1 MSTLQ
6 LAAQQRELTGRKVR
20 QLRAQGLVPVVVYG
34 NIDEP
39 EILQIPERNLERTLQ
54 GGGSSQLVEL
64 QVEGG
69 NKHNVLIRDIQRH
82 PVRRSLIHADFY
94 AVNMREKQQ
103 VAISIVSINQP
114 ASMVG
119 GLLIL
124 QALDA
129 VEIEALPTD
138 IPAVIE
144 VDITEL
150 ELDNPITVADLPPI
164 NGVDY
169 LTDAEEAVFTMQTT
183 REEEAADLLGDEDGL
198 AEEGAVP
205 ELVGGSDAGEDGG
218 DE

>member
-6 LAAQQRELTGRKVR
+6 LEAQPRELTGRKVR
-20 QLRAQGLVPVVVYG
+20 QLRAKGLVPVVVYG

-69 NKHNVLIRDIQRH
+69 SKHNVLLRDIQRH
-82 PVRRSLIHADFY
+82 PVRRTLMHADFY
-94 AVNMREKQQ
+94 AVNMREKQE
-103 VAISIVSINQP
+103 VDVSIVSINQP
-114 ASMVG
+114 AAMAG

-124 QALDA
+124 QALDS
-129 VEIEALPTD
+129 VTLEALPTD

-150 ELDNPITVADLPPI
+150 NIDNAITVADLPHME
-164 NGVDY
+164 GVEY
-169 LTDAEEAVFTMQTT
+169 LTDAEEPVFTMQAT
-183 REEEAADLLGDEDGL
+183 REETAEDLADEEGL
-198 AEEGAVP
+198 AEDGAVP
-205 ELVGGSDAGEDGG
+205 ELVGGG
-218 DE
+218 DEEGNE

>member
-6 LAAQQRELTGRKVR
+6 LTAQPRELTGRKVR
-20 QLRAQGLVPVVVYG
+20 QLRAKGLVPVVVYG

-64 QVEGG
+64 QIEGG
-69 NKHNVLIRDIQRH
+69 NKHNVLLRDIQRH
-82 PVRRSLIHADFY
+82 PVRRTLIHADFY
-94 AVNMREKQQ
+94 AVNMREKQE
-103 VAISIVSINQP
+103 VDVSIVSVNQP
-114 ASMVG
+114 AAMAG

-129 VEIEALPTD
+129 VTVEALPTA

-150 ELDNPITVADLPPI
+150 DLDSPITVADLPLI
-164 NGVDY
+164 DGVEY
-169 LTDAEEAVFTMQTT
+169 LTDADEPVFTMQAT
-183 REEEAADLLGDEDGL
+183 RAEVAAEDAEAL
-198 AEEGAVP
+198 EEGAEP
-205 ELVGGSDAGEDGG
+205 EVIGEAAGDEGG